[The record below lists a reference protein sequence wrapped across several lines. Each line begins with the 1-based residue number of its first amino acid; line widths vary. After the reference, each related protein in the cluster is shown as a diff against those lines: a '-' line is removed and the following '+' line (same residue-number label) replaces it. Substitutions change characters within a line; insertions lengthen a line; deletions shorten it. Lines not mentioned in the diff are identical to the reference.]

1 MLTTTGSFETDAQ
14 GYLTTPSG
22 LVLLGWPAD
31 ANGVVASQPRDTVNG
46 LQPVRVNMSSVA
58 VEPTSEIALN
68 VNLPTDD
75 VEAGASGDPR
85 VVTIE
90 YFDNVGGAQTLTATF
105 APTVPAVGNP
115 RSNTWTLTLTD
126 QASGQSAGSYELVFS
141 DAPPNAGGLA
151 SVTAL
156 GGGTLATTYD
166 PVTGEMM
173 LDLGTQQIGFGV
185 GSTGTTGPQ
194 HLSQLTSTF
203 SSVGV
208 SHDGSGAGTYTGLS
222 IDEKGF
228 LYATY
233 SSGFSK
239 VIYQIPVA
247 DVPNPNGLKVLDN
260 QCFAHL
266 AGLGRHVPLERR
278 RRADGLDRG
287 LRPRAVDHRHRQRA
301 DAADPDP
308 ARLFVERQDHP
319 DGRRDAAGNHQPQA
333 LRRWLT
339 GGAPHGHL
347 ERAEQR
353 RLRPGRLVTAG
364 RHRRQQRGERDD
376 AGFMPG
382 GRPSSPR

>member
-1 MLTTTGSFETDAQ
+1 MGISSSLNAGVSGLNANANKLATISDNIANSQTYGYKRADVDFSSLTVADAKSPNTIGGGRWFTAGGVKTNAIWDVDAKGAIAQTSNSTDLAVTGRGFLPVSTTASIGQNTAAMPFMLTTTGSFQTDAQ

-46 LQPVRVNMSSVA
+46 LQPVQVNMSSVA
-58 VEPTSEIALN
+58 VEPTANIALN

-75 VEAGASGDPR
+75 VEAGAAGDPR

-126 QASGQSAGSYELVFS
+126 QASGQSAGTYELVFS

-222 IDEKGF
+222 IDER
-228 LYATY
+228 
-233 SSGFSK
+233 GFST
-239 VIYQIPVA
+239 P
-247 DVPNPNGLKVLDN
+247 PTR
-260 QCFAHL
+260 
-266 AGLGRHVPLERR
+266 AG
-278 RRADGLDRG
+278 
-287 LRPRAVDHRHRQRA
+287 
-301 DAADPDP
+301 
-308 ARLFVERQDHP
+308 
-319 DGRRDAAGNHQPQA
+319 
-333 LRRWLT
+333 
-339 GGAPHGHL
+339 
-347 ERAEQR
+347 
-353 RLRPGRLVTAG
+353 
-364 RHRRQQRGERDD
+364 
-376 AGFMPG
+376 
-382 GRPSSPR
+382 SPR